1 MTNQSGQEKEQLL
14 SLAKTYV
21 PEWRFSRENPDVGSV
36 TAILIDDMLKESRA
50 RLSEVLHK
58 HKIQYL
64 NLFDSLKDEPI
75 ESAKSYVRFTQ
86 VASVDEPVAVPRGTR
101 LIAENE
107 KTGEQLTFETTY
119 GITATQAMPVTV
131 YTTDGENDNIS
142 CLLNISADSSSNY
155 SFPAFGIGEQNEA
168 QHVMLFAYDNA
179 FDELN
184 ELSIGLRISVLNK
197 DELDSTLDL
206 MLSANITYSILEPL
220 GERVFDKIERKGDL
234 IWLTLAN
241 YTPQRVEQNG
251 KEQYVLSLRARAA
264 VELRISSCELVFA
277 EDNLPSDEVL
287 CAGVS
292 QNVGQFLPF
301 GKPMEIYAECAIENR
316 VVLARRGAEIKMSF
330 ELGFEVMEQQLP
342 QTVDEPDYK
351 VVMKKPKAALRM
363 ETAEIHADYILIE
376 YKSNSGWK
384 RLLPDE
390 NAALLMNGSVEG
402 EVCLSFTCPMDLAPA
417 AENDG
422 RLRLRLMRA
431 DNLYRIPCNQY
442 CPRMRNLHFSYS
454 YESMHLLPDYACTH
468 NNFEVK
474 DITAALANKREIETY
489 YSLEGK
495 ERAMYL
501 GFDKCPSGMPMS
513 LYFEIENDEDTQLF
527 YSSEYLTERGFE
539 EITAVDNTGGM
550 LYSGTMLFPIDDDA
564 VCKKL
569 FNHDYWWIRL
579 RLKASENRSL
589 PIIRKIITNM
599 ARVENLR
606 SQSETFYITEENA
619 AFNIKLREQNL
630 ISVRVFVNE
639 DDGNDENEENWVLW
653 HKRIGYGM
661 GERFCDIDTA
671 LGTIEFGKYAFA
683 AYPLKQ
689 GKASVKVE
697 YQSYQGA
704 GANVAADTITGMA
717 ESVQYIAQ
725 VTNPMAAYG
734 GYDGYNEK
742 TSAGIISNMLR
753 TRTRAVTGQDYFDII
768 AQVSYGVHRI
778 KCLSGVNR
786 LGEKDSDAITVAL
799 LIDEYDK
806 GSHIFSSVKDTIRQK
821 LTETGSIVPLGKT
834 LVLSQPYFVR
844 FKALI
849 WLETKTL
856 DGAYDLQQQILQ
868 DVQTFIDPLVGGFDG
883 DGWEIGVLPN
893 VKQLLAYLKMKRP
906 GIAITRIAMSA
917 QTHGR
922 EYAVDDELYAH
933 IQNPFAMAVNGKHTI
948 YIKPTEKQMG

>member
-101 LIAENE
+101 LIAEDE

-119 GITATQAMPVTV
+119 GITATQAVPVTV

-351 VVMKKPKAALRM
+351 VVMKKPKAPLRM

-376 YKSNSGWK
+376 YKSNNGWK

-417 AENDG
+417 AENEG
-422 RLRLRLMRA
+422 RLRMRLMRA

-442 CPRMRNLHFSYS
+442 CPRVRNLHFSIATK
-454 YESMHLLPDYACTH
+454 ACIYCLIMP
-468 NNFEVK
+468 VR
-474 DITAALANKREIETY
+474 ITI
-489 YSLEGK
+489 
-495 ERAMYL
+495 
-501 GFDKCPSGMPMS
+501 
-513 LYFEIENDEDTQLF
+513 
-527 YSSEYLTERGFE
+527 
-539 EITAVDNTGGM
+539 
-550 LYSGTMLFPIDDDA
+550 
-564 VCKKL
+564 
-569 FNHDYWWIRL
+569 
-579 RLKASENRSL
+579 LK
-589 PIIRKIITNM
+589 
-599 ARVENLR
+599 
-606 SQSETFYITEENA
+606 
-619 AFNIKLREQNL
+619 
-630 ISVRVFVNE
+630 
-639 DDGNDENEENWVLW
+639 
-653 HKRIGYGM
+653 
-661 GERFCDIDTA
+661 
-671 LGTIEFGKYAFA
+671 
-683 AYPLKQ
+683 
-689 GKASVKVE
+689 
-697 YQSYQGA
+697 
-704 GANVAADTITGMA
+704 
-717 ESVQYIAQ
+717 
-725 VTNPMAAYG
+725 
-734 GYDGYNEK
+734 
-742 TSAGIISNMLR
+742 
-753 TRTRAVTGQDYFDII
+753 
-768 AQVSYGVHRI
+768 
-778 KCLSGVNR
+778 
-786 LGEKDSDAITVAL
+786 
-799 LIDEYDK
+799 
-806 GSHIFSSVKDTIRQK
+806 
-821 LTETGSIVPLGKT
+821 
-834 LVLSQPYFVR
+834 
-844 FKALI
+844 
-849 WLETKTL
+849 
-856 DGAYDLQQQILQ
+856 
-868 DVQTFIDPLVGGFDG
+868 
-883 DGWEIGVLPN
+883 
-893 VKQLLAYLKMKRP
+893 
-906 GIAITRIAMSA
+906 
-917 QTHGR
+917 
-922 EYAVDDELYAH
+922 
-933 IQNPFAMAVNGKHTI
+933 
-948 YIKPTEKQMG
+948 